1 MLNLSDKDLD
11 RLSREAAQEHD
22 PGDIIGP
29 RSWDKLEVRLD
40 RDLGRVSPNTP
51 RAVRGIRRL
60 PFYYAPAMLLLLGFT
75 WYFVRQNKAPKGASS
90 GSPPLTAIKTGP
102 AATTNPSSS
111 SQNPEQTDKST
122 STSVN
127 PSNTAAY
134 PTSPDHSDHAGSA
147 TAPAAA
153 GSPIT
158 PAAAGSP
165 KAPATAGPAGS
176 LAAAIRA
183 SATAGPAGSLAAAI
197 RASATRS
204 SATRSSDAPATGIA
218 ASNPSAIA
226 HNSKTGRGYTT
237 GKGHD
242 RSHRGITQ
250 NLPGTLTPN
259 LPGDNTSVLPGK
271 NASTSQT
278 SPAATTPA
286 AAAPARELA
295 FSPVRGPLP
304 LKHSVSISD
313 SALRAFNIKT
323 SLVRV
328 TPKKGGLH
336 INRSLQLGLLLAP
349 DFSSVNSVAGDK
361 PGSTFG
367 VTVDYQFA
375 HHWYVGTG
383 LLVSKK
389 NYAANP
395 QDYHVPP
402 GYYGNV
408 GLNNI
413 DFVKGSFNMLEIPLN
428 LRYDFSVTG
437 NTLFFATVGA
447 SSYLRTSENCN
458 YYFDWFGRQ
467 TSKGYQYSNQ
477 PGYLFSAID
486 LSVGVETGIS
496 NSLSLLIAPY
506 MKIPS
511 RNIGFGQVELSSVGI
526 NFALKFTPVLS
537 RKR

>member
-29 RSWDKLEVRLD
+29 RSWDRLEVRLD
-40 RDLGRVSPNTP
+40 RDLGRVSPNSP
-51 RAVRGIRRL
+51 RGIRGIRRL

-75 WYFVRQNKAPKGASS
+75 YYFVRQNKAQKGASS
-90 GSPPLTAIKTGP
+90 GSPPLTVIKTGP
-102 AATTNPSSS
+102 AANTNPSSS
-111 SQNPEQTDKST
+111 TQNPEQTDKST

-134 PTSPDHSDHAGSA
+134 PTSPDHNDHSGSA
-147 TAPAAA
+147 
-153 GSPIT
+153 I
-158 PAAAGSP
+158 
-165 KAPATAGPAGS
+165 APATAGPATAPAHTGS
-176 LAAAIRA
+176 AVAPAN
-183 SATAGPAGSLAAAI
+183 AGSTKTTGQSAASTG
-197 RASATRS
+197 SATRS
-204 SATRSSDAPATGIA
+204 AVSATGIA
-218 ASNPSAIA
+218 ASSPSAFTHSGKA
-226 HNSKTGRGYTT
+226 SRGYTT
-237 GKGHD
+237 GKNHD
-242 RSHRGITQ
+242 RSRRALAS
-250 NLPGTLTPN
+250 NLPGS
-259 LPGDNTSVLPGK
+259 NTSALPGK
-271 NASTSQT
+271 NALTGQTNPPATSQTSPGATSPATTQT
-278 SPAATTPA
+278 SPAAT
-286 AAAPARELA
+286 APARELA
-295 FSPVRGPLP
+295 FSPVRGPLH
-304 LKHSVSISD
+304 LKHSISISD

-375 HHWYVGTG
+375 NHWYVGTG

-402 GYYGNV
+402 GYYGTV
-408 GLNNI
+408 MLNNV
-413 DFVKGSFNMLEIPLN
+413 DFVKGSFTMLEIPLN

-437 NTLFFATVGA
+437 NTLFFATVGT

-458 YYFDWFGRQ
+458 YYYDWFGRQ
-467 TSKGYQYSNQ
+467 MSRGFQYSTQ

-506 MKIPS
+506 MKIPT